1 MAEDPW
7 SHSFHNA
14 MLHRDPHRVLT
25 SVLIGSTWRR
35 QALPIL
41 HASLTFQN
49 HQAVGSQG
57 TQFGNRWRNVGARE
71 ELPLYFPT
79 YLPGMVRRQRRCR
92 SSLHCHTLHN
102 KWLVLLWVQWRCSGG
117 ESHPNPPQPFPCQS
131 ELTEQFHPTRH
142 STGGPSECL
151 RPCTTHLMRPP
162 LLCKLMPI
170 SYATLIFQSYHDC
183 SVGRGLVPSCAKRA
197 SRPTNGSQGLELL
210 SFSK

>member
-1 MAEDPW
+1 MIPFFSQCYVAPW
-7 SHSFHNA
+7 PPQGIDFCANWLNLKTTGIAHTPCFSHIPEPQA
-14 MLHRDPHRVLT
+14 M
-25 SVLIGSTWRR
+25 
-35 QALPIL
+35 
-41 HASLTFQN
+41 
-49 HQAVGSQG
+49 GSQG

-71 ELPLYFPT
+71 ELPLYFLT
-79 YLPGMVRRQRRCR
+79 YFPGMVRRQRRCR